1 MISWSLL
8 FFTMIDSVP
17 DLNCKEYYLFFF
29 FLHSSSP
36 YLPAPQNKIVFG
48 FPLSGLIEQRD
59 SLPLLEVLTMV
70 GDWPVAS
77 ADWNSTK
84 GNTVPERGRIIYY
97 TKVTAVL
104 DSLTSAYE

>member
-1 MISWSLL
+1 
-8 FFTMIDSVP
+8 MIDSVP

-36 YLPAPQNKIVFG
+36 FLPAQKYKIVFVS
-48 FPLSGLIEQRD
+48 PLLGLIEQRD

-77 ADWNSTK
+77 ADWNNTK
-84 GNTVPERGRIIYY
+84 GKTVPERGRIIYC

-104 DSLTSAYE
+104 DSLTFPYEEKIKM